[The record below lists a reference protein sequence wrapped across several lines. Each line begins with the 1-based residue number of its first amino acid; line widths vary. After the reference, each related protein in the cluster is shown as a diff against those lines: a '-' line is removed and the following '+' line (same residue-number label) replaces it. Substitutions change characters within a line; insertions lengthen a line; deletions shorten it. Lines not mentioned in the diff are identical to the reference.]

1 MKRTLLSLMAVL
13 LAFLPFHAATAVET
27 QAVPGMYWLAQ
38 VGEELFFF
46 QDIDQSSPYQVQE
59 GALAQDPQLPAMPSA
74 HRISTNQQT
83 ALFLFSNMVYE
94 YVGGAPRLLCTL
106 DEHDPSAGRQ
116 LRAVAAKDALYLL
129 GDATLSK
136 FSLKTGELLA
146 ESSRYSDL
154 CLGPQD
160 EVFGWSYNIGA
171 RQSELVPIQ
180 SGLKAG
186 DPICALDAH
195 APAGLACEPV
205 TGWFYWTQDNTL
217 YRWDGEQISALSL
230 MPFHANDIVQA
241 YAVGETYAALLEQGQ
256 YYLYDLS
263 AQGNT
268 EQTVLHIRGMYNP
281 SPSTDMLFSLTS
293 GVLISREEQGHFCA
307 EDAFQSILTRDASTD
322 LFYIPL
328 SSTVYTLMER
338 GYTVDLSASA
348 ELVNYIA
355 TLYPPFAQAVTQGT
369 QIIAIP
375 TDVIVC
381 GWQMN
386 ANFADS
392 VPVPQTW
399 TDVLDLVESWAE
411 NDENAH
417 LPLIYDP
424 GFRVGWTAYDYADA
438 IVTAF
443 LRQHLQAGTDVDFA
457 DPALWALLSR
467 IRGMVERGVL
477 PAQEALPAEEGV
489 FEHSRPRAGRA
500 RQGISLVNSMLMAP
514 SLFVNAPSIS
524 SEADAVIPAYAN
536 VYIINPYSQHKQE
549 AMDYLAHLTR
559 SLALDEASLLQQTF
573 ENTLTFTAREQEA
586 QLREKLEQQELRTAL
601 AQLEASSSSWS
612 VSPEKLDSYRT
623 RIIPHVSLQTDVML
637 EDAVYS
643 HLDAYSLL
651 TDVLHQY
658 IEGLMDER
666 QCADRMDKLSQ
677 SILQE
682 MN

>member
-106 DEHDPSAGRQ
+106 DERDPSAGLL

-146 ESSRYSDL
+146 EASCYSDL

-171 RQSELVPIQ
+171 RQSELVPIW

-186 DPICALDAH
+186 EPICVLDAH

-217 YRWDGEQISALSL
+217 YRWDGEQTSALSL

-268 EQTVLHIRGMYNP
+268 EQTVLHIKGMYNP
-281 SPSTDMLFSLTS
+281 SPGTDMLFSLAS
-293 GVLISREEQGHFCA
+293 GVLINREEQGHFCA

-348 ELVNYIA
+348 ELVDYIA
-355 TLYPPFAQAVTQGT
+355 TLYPPFAQAVTKGE
-369 QIIAIP
+369 QIIAMP
-375 TDVIVC
+375 TDVLVC

-386 ANFADS
+386 ASFSDS

-399 TDVLDLVESWAE
+399 TDVLDLVEGWAE
-411 NDENAH
+411 NDEDSR

-443 LRQHLQAGTDVDFA
+443 LRRHLQAGTDMDFA
-457 DPALWALLSR
+457 DPALWTLLSR
-467 IRGMVERGVL
+467 LRGMVERGIL
-477 PAQEALPAEEGV
+477 STREALPAEEGV
-489 FEHSRPRAGRA
+489 FHLSRPSAGRA
-500 RQGISLVNSMLMAP
+500 RQGISLVNTVLDKA
-514 SLFVNAPSIS
+514 SLPVDAPSIAPG
-524 SEADAVIPAYAN
+524 EDAIIPAYAN
-536 VYIINPYSQHKQE
+536 VYIINPYSQHQQE
-549 AMDYLAHLTR
+549 AMDYLAHLAQ
-559 SLALDEASLLQQTF
+559 SLTLDDASLLQQTF
-573 ENTLTFTAREQEA
+573 ENTLTFDAQDQKARLQEQ
-586 QLREKLEQQELRTAL
+586 LEPQELRTAL
-601 AQLEASSSSWS
+601 AKLEASPSSWS
-612 VSPEKLDSYRT
+612 VSPEKLDAYRT
-623 RIIPHVSLQTDVML
+623 WMIPHVSLQTCALL
-637 EDAVYS
+637 EDATYS
-643 HLDAYSLL
+643 HVDAYSLL
-651 TDVLHQY
+651 LDVLHQY
-658 IEGLMDER
+658 LEGLMDEN
-666 QCADRMDKLSQ
+666 QCANRMDELSQ